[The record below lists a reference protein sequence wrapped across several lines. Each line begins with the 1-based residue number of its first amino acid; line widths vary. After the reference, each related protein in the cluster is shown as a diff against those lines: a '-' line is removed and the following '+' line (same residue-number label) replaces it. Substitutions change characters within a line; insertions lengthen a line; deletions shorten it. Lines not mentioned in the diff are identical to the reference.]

1 MGIFENGQNLLGN
14 LKSSAVAESV
24 RKFAP
29 FVLAGTVGYAA
40 ADLTVL
46 SVRDSL
52 LPTSVPQT
60 RNRSLVG
67 GKKANIGTYS
77 KIRTQNIFNA
87 DGEIPPPLS
96 ADESQDNAAPTNEA
110 VLSQLPLT
118 LQGTIVHFNPERSI
132 ATVRLNRKNSTQSF
146 IPGEEIEGMAKVLTV
161 ERRKVIF
168 TNLNTGI
175 KEYIEIPE
183 KAAFDFSVQAKSNP
197 QPKGPVEEKGRN
209 PPGGRVGDVA
219 RSPRD
224 VDALKCRRCSEAP
237 KAPSRSGAAQL
248 KAGLNKRCSRCAPLQ
263 IKFIQDTV
271 PHFVDLS
278 NCVAHSYRPPRN
290 VYVRF
295 DTVLA
300 LQKSIRIQFN
310 SRYPIW
316 VFWIASY
323 LRVFCLVCEV
333 PCVLPGILLL
343 K

>member
-209 PPGGRVGDVA
+209 NFTVKRTEVDRLTKNLSQVLQQARMEPRFGPDNSVNGFCFVSIQSGSIYETLGFRNTDCISKVNGEDVTSPQQAMELFQKLKTSSNIQLGVDRDGR
-219 RSPRD
+219 
-224 VDALKCRRCSEAP
+224 SE
-237 KAPSRSGAAQL
+237 
-248 KAGLNKRCSRCAPLQ
+248 
-263 IKFIQDTV
+263 T
-271 PHFVDLS
+271 
-278 NCVAHSYRPPRN
+278 
-290 VYVRF
+290 
-295 DTVLA
+295 
-300 LQKSIRIQFN
+300 FN
-310 SRYPIW
+310 YDIN
-316 VFWIASY
+316 
-323 LRVFCLVCEV
+323 
-333 PCVLPGILLL
+333 
-343 K
+343 